1 MHTFYIYNA
10 FSMREVYCMKE
21 MNYPKLVKHD

>member
-21 MNYPKLVKHD
+21 MNYPKTSET